1 MFRQS
6 PPTAQLTEELLIAC
20 ETAVQ
25 YRFRDRSLLALA
37 LTHASIARTRLES
50 NERLEFLGDA
60 ILGAVVCEQLY
71 ELYPESPE
79 GELTRIKSV
88 VVSRATC
95 ARMSRTLG
103 LHQFLLLGKGV
114 VSQDRIQ
121 GSILAAVFEA
131 LVGAV
136 YLDGG
141 FDAAKQFVI
150 REVEQ
155 EIVRAADSATGVNYK
170 SLLQQLAQR
179 STGQTPVY
187 AVVDEKGPDHSKCF
201 QVAAVIGARTFASAW
216 GPSKKEAEQRAARV
230 TARAGQSARRSAV
243 RRSMET

>member
-1 MFRQS
+1 MNRSS
-6 PPTAQLTEELLIAC
+6 PPPPQFTEGLLSEC
-20 ETAVQ
+20 EAVLG
-25 YRFRDRSLLALA
+25 YRFRDRSLLCRA
-37 LTHASIARTRLES
+37 LTHASIARVRADS

-60 ILGAVVCEQLY
+60 ILGAVVCEQLF
-71 ELYPESPE
+71 ELYPDSPE

-95 ARMSRTLG
+95 ARLSRKLG
-103 LHQFLLLGKGV
+103 LARFLLVGKGV

-121 GSILAAVFEA
+121 GSILAAVLES
-131 LVGAV
+131 LVGAI

-141 FDAAKQFVI
+141 FEVARAFVI

-179 STGQTPVY
+179 STGETPVY
-187 AVVDEKGPDHSKCF
+187 AVLDEKGPDHSKCF
-201 QVAAVIGARTFASAW
+201 QVSAVIGTQMFDPAW
-216 GPSKKEAEQRAARV
+216 GPSKKEAEQRAAHNAL
-230 TARAGQSARRSAV
+230 AR
-243 RRSMET
+243 MEGLPLPHYAD